1 MTVDEFTKIA
11 SLIGA
16 VIVGGAAAFTYYDTA
31 NRELAKPFNDAQLAL
46 CKEAS
51 DTAAALA
58 SPTSLQQVGA
68 RGPADKIEGSGGIA
82 RARFEQL
89 FWGSLAIVENQDVAS
104 KMVEFRNLVLKS
116 ESDPNQP
123 VARGALQQ
131 AAIRIA
137 HACRDLVSKTWQLK
151 LPSLVGVKQSMM
163 HLPLDSTGNS
173 NRISST

>member
-16 VIVGGAAAFTYYDTA
+16 VILGGGAAFTYYDTA
-31 NRELAKPFNDAQLAL
+31 NRELAKPFNDAQLSL

-58 SPTSLQQVGA
+58 LTVPTSGQQIGA
-68 RGPADKIEGSGGIA
+68 RGPEESGGIA

-89 FWGSLAIVENQDVAS
+89 FWGSLAIVENDAVAS
-104 KMVEFRNLVLKS
+104 KMVQFRNLVLVREK
-116 ESDPNQP
+116 ETGANQP
-123 VARGALQQ
+123 SVADAQGGLQR
-131 AAIRIA
+131 AAIGIA

-151 LPSLVGVKQSMM
+151 LPSL
-163 HLPLDSTGNS
+163 TG
-173 NRISST
+173 IK